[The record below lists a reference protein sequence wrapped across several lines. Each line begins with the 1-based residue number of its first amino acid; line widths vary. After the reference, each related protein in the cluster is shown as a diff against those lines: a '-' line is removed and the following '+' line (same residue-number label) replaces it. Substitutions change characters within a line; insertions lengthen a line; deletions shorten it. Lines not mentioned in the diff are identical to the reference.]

1 MSKNKKNKKNAT
13 EKVTDK
19 GFVDEQI
26 LSQAIVK
33 AYFEIE
39 AEKEEKA
46 KAKAE
51 KERKKVLND
60 FGQKEYPDNE
70 NAFKKFIHKRGND
83 FRLVKKLLFIK
94 KEEVKNT
101 RATFALMSLT
111 ISLIFSLAQLMLYLL
126 SVGLVLGVF
135 LKKFNIFYLLGALIS
150 WLLARIFRIAIF
162 EIDEM
167 RDDALLTS
175 IFSGVLA
182 FVAAIAAILALL
194 K

>member
-13 EKVTDK
+13 EKVPDK

-83 FRLVKKLLFIK
+83 FRLVNRTESNERL
-94 KEEVKNT
+94 
-101 RATFALMSLT
+101 
-111 ISLIFSLAQLMLYLL
+111 Q
-126 SVGLVLGVF
+126 
-135 LKKFNIFYLLGALIS
+135 
-150 WLLARIFRIAIF
+150 
-162 EIDEM
+162 
-167 RDDALLTS
+167 S
-175 IFSGVLA
+175 ILWCCNGNNSCNVYSITCVRSYNRPA
-182 FVAAIAAILALL
+182 YSC
-194 K
+194 